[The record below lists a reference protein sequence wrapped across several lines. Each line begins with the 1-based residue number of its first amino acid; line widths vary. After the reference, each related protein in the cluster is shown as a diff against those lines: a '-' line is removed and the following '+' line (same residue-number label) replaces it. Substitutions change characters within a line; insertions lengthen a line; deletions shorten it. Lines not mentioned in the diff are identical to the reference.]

1 MIWDRNPHAL
11 YKMTQKTE
19 GARLG
24 VVVWIAFLDGRPTSV
39 RLQLKTRDRYYVHVF
54 SKQSRWHDYRNL
66 LKEGSSEKKCF
77 HSGITLHLNN

>member
-39 RLQLKTRDRYYVHVF
+39 RLQLKTRDRYYVTY
-54 SKQSRWHDYRNL
+54 SR
-66 LKEGSSEKKCF
+66 
-77 HSGITLHLNN
+77 NNQDGMTTGTC